1 LNPERFI
8 ELNKKFHNTSSNT
21 PPSLSVAPIIS
32 SLLPPNESAE
42 NDKKLQTSVNIVRE
56 YKGVEREQRT
66 TKNSSVKPKK
76 VQFPPSFKRPV
87 PLYVFKAY
95 SRFASHVNE
104 SDELK
109 GLKFIGIIRL
119 GLSAM
124 DDDNPYIWHHTENAT
139 NNVHE
144 ANHQKEF
151 SYSVLTL
158 DKVTKTKDQLESD
171 LDKWIFLFLHA
182 SKMTEKEVDNTFGDE
197 PIFQEIFQI
206 LKLDNLPP
214 DELEKYYHS
223 EKNRYSQ
230 QNSMRSDYEEAER
243 RSDEMG
249 LIIGKEMGSRARQK
263 IYHEINRNKSAIMN
277 GTMIAEEIVGP
288 IVDEIFDQGLMII
301 TERDKLVARNRLKQQ
316 GYKNVDN
323 IDYGREEW
331 SNEEIQELKDNVI
344 KNLERKG
351 LIPSRSKQEDELA
364 KQNLALG
371 IFNES
376 TTDNSSALSS
386 SFSSLLP
393 PPLPPPPSSTSK
405 WTEEIVNQEF
415 KKVTDEKKKQIS
427 MDMLKRGF
435 GIQEIALLTNWT
447 DEAIKKLNEEIEN
460 QEFKRMTDEKKKQI
474 YMDMLK
480 RGFGIQE
487 IALLTNWTDE
497 TIKKLKEEIENQ
509 ESKKIADEKQ
519 KQIAM
524 DILKRGIGIHE
535 IALLTNWTDET
546 IKKLKEEIENQESK
560 KIADEKKQ
568 KQTAIDMLKRGFGIH
583 EIALLTNWTDEAI
596 KKLKEE
602 IENQESKKIVDE
614 KQKQTATDMLKRGFD
629 IQEIALFT
637 NWTDETIKKL
647 KEEIENQESKKI
659 ADEKQKQAA
668 IDMLK
673 MGISIQQVVFLTK
686 WTEEDTKKLKDEI
699 ENQESKKM
707 ADEEQKQ
714 IAIDILKRESDVR
727 EIALLTKW
735 TDDNIKRLKEEVVN
749 QKFQKVADEKKKQ
762 ITMDIL
768 KRGFDIQ
775 ETALLTSWIEEA
787 TTNQKFESALD
798 LEYQIELDSES
809 QKLKVED
816 ALVKGKPLYVTL
828 RVH

>member
-8 ELNKKFHNTSSNT
+8 ELNKKFHNTSSNA
-21 PPSLSVAPIIS
+21 PPPLSVAPI
-32 SLLPPNESAE
+32 LPPNESAE
-42 NDKKLQTSVNIVRE
+42 NDKKLQTSMNIVRE

-109 GLKFIGIIRL
+109 GLKFISIIRL

-124 DDDNPYIWHHTENAT
+124 DDGNPYIWHHTENAT
-139 NNVHE
+139 NNNVHE

-158 DKVTKTKDQLESD
+158 DKVTKTRDQLESD
-171 LDKWIFLFLHA
+171 LDRWIFLFLHA
-182 SKMTEKEVDNTFGDE
+182 SKMTEKEVDSIFGNE

-249 LIIGKEMGSRARQK
+249 VIIGKEMGSRARRK
-263 IYHEINRNKSAIMN
+263 MYHEINRNKDAIMN

-288 IVDEIFDQGLMII
+288 IVDENFDQGLMII
-301 TERDKLVARNRLKQQ
+301 TEKDKLFARNILKQQ

-323 IDYGREEW
+323 IDYGRDEW
-331 SNEEIQELKDNVI
+331 SNEEIQELKDNII
-344 KNLERKG
+344 KKLERKG
-351 LIPSRSKQEDELA
+351 LIPPRFKQEDELA
-364 KQNLALG
+364 KQKLAQG

-376 TTDNSSALSS
+376 TTDNSSALLS
-386 SFSSLLP
+386 SFSLLP
-393 PPLPPPPSSTSK
+393 PPPPSSSTSK
-405 WTEEIVNQEF
+405 WT
-415 KKVTDEKKKQIS
+415 D
-427 MDMLKRGF
+427 
-435 GIQEIALLTNWT
+435 
-447 DEAIKKLNEEIEN
+447 
-460 QEFKRMTDEKKKQI
+460 
-474 YMDMLK
+474 
-480 RGFGIQE
+480 
-487 IALLTNWTDE
+487 
-497 TIKKLKEEIENQ
+497 EIENQ

-524 DILKRGIGIHE
+524 DMLKRGFSVHE

-560 KIADEKKQ
+560 KIVDEKK
-568 KQTAIDMLKRGFGIH
+568 KQIAMDILKRGSSIH

-596 KKLKEE
+596 KKLKDEIENQESKKIVDEKQKQTAMDMLKRGFDIHEIALLTNWTDEATKKLKEE
-602 IENQESKKIVDE
+602 IDNQESKKIVDE

-637 NWTDETIKKL
+637 NWTDKAIKKL
-647 KEEIENQESKKI
+647 KDEIENQESKKI

-686 WTEEDTKKLKDEI
+686 WTEEDTKKLKVEI

-714 IAIDILKRESDVR
+714 ISIDILKRESDVR
-727 EIALLTKW
+727 EIALLTSSM
-735 TDDNIKRLKEEVVN
+735 DEAIKKLKG
-749 QKFQKVADEKKKQ
+749 A
-762 ITMDIL
+762 TM
-768 KRGFDIQ
+768 
-775 ETALLTSWIEEA
+775 
-787 TTNQKFESALD
+787 NQKFESALD

-809 QKLKVED
+809 QQLKVED
-816 ALVKGKPLYVTL
+816 ALVKGKPSYVTL

>member
-8 ELNKKFHNTSSNT
+8 ELNKKFHNTSSNS
-21 PPSLSVAPIIS
+21 PPPFSVAPIIS
-32 SLLPPNESAE
+32 SSLPPNEPAE
-42 NDKKLQTSVNIVRE
+42 NDKKLQTSVNIVCE

-66 TKNSSVKPKK
+66 KKNPSVKPKK

-109 GLKFIGIIRL
+109 GLKFIGIIRF

-124 DDDNPYIWHHTENAT
+124 EDDNPYIWHHTENAT
-139 NNVHE
+139 NNVYE
-144 ANHQKEF
+144 ADHQKEF

-158 DKVTKTKDQLESD
+158 DKATKTKDQLEGD

-182 SKMTEKEVDNTFGDE
+182 SKMTEEEVDSMFGDE

-206 LKLDNLPP
+206 LKLDNLTP
-214 DELEKYYHS
+214 DELEKYYRS
-223 EKNRYSQ
+223 EKDRHSK

-243 RSDEMG
+243 RSDQMG
-249 LIIGKEMGSRARQK
+249 LIIGDVMGSRMRRK
-263 IYHEINRNKSAIMN
+263 IYHEINRNKNAIMN
-277 GTMIAEEIVGP
+277 GTMTAEEIVGP
-288 IVDEIFDQGLMII
+288 IIDKNFDHEFLII
-301 TERDKLVARNRLKQQ
+301 TERDKLVARDILKQQ

-331 SNEEIQELKDNVI
+331 SNEEIQELKDDII
-344 KNLERKG
+344 KKLEREG

-364 KQNLALG
+364 KRKLTQG
-371 IFNES
+371 ISHES
-376 TTDNSSALSS
+376 TTDSSSALSS
-386 SFSSLLP
+386 SFSSLP
-393 PPLPPPPSSTSK
+393 PPPPPSSTSK
-405 WTEEIVNQEF
+405 WTEEIENQES
-415 KKVTDEKKKQIS
+415 KKIADEKQKQIA

-435 GIQEIALLTNWT
+435 SIH
-447 DEAIKKLNEEIEN
+447 
-460 QEFKRMTDEKKKQI
+460 
-474 YMDMLK
+474 
-480 RGFGIQE
+480 E

-519 KQIAM
+519 KQTAM
-524 DILKRGIGIHE
+524 
-535 IALLTNWTDET
+535 N
-546 IKKLKEEIENQESK
+546 
-560 KIADEKKQ
+560 
-568 KQTAIDMLKRGFGIH
+568 
-583 EIALLTNWTDEAI
+583 
-596 KKLKEE
+596 
-602 IENQESKKIVDE
+602 
-614 KQKQTATDMLKRGFD
+614 MLKRGFD

-637 NWTDETIKKL
+637 NWTDEAVKKL
-647 KEEIENQESKKI
+647 KEEIVNQESKKI

-735 TDDNIKRLKEEVVN
+735 TDDNIKKLKEEVVN
-749 QKFQKVADEKKKQ
+749 QEFKKVTDEKKKQ
-762 ITMDIL
+762 ITMNMH

-775 ETALLTSWIEEA
+775 ETALLTSSMDEA
-787 TTNQKFESALD
+787 IKKLKGATMNQKFESALD

-809 QKLKVED
+809 QQLKVED
-816 ALVKGKPLYVTL
+816 ALVKGKPSYVTL

>member
-8 ELNKKFHNTSSNT
+8 ELNKKFHNTSSNV
-21 PPSLSVAPIIS
+21 PPSLSVAPILS

-42 NDKKLQTSVNIVRE
+42 NDKKLQTSVNIVHE
-56 YKGVEREQRT
+56 YKGVEGEQRT
-66 TKNSSVKPKK
+66 KKNFSVKPKK

-109 GLKFIGIIRL
+109 GLKFIGIIRFD
-119 GLSAM
+119 LSAM
-124 DDDNPYIWHHTENAT
+124 EDDTPYIWHHTENAT

-158 DKVTKTKDQLESD
+158 DKVTKTKDQLEGD

-182 SKMTEKEVDNTFGDE
+182 SKMTEKEVDSIFGNE
-197 PIFQEIFQI
+197 SIFQEIFQI

-214 DELEKYYHS
+214 DELKKYYHS

-230 QNSMRSDYEEAER
+230 QNSMRSDYEEAKR
-243 RSDEMG
+243 RSYEMG
-249 LIIGKEMGSRARQK
+249 VIIGKEMGSRARRK
-263 IYHEINRNKSAIMN
+263 MYHEINRNKNAIMN

-288 IVDEIFDQGLMII
+288 IVDENFDQGLMII
-301 TERDKLVARNRLKQQ
+301 TEKDKLVARNILKQQ

-323 IDYGREEW
+323 IDYEREEW
-331 SNEEIQELKDNVI
+331 SNEEIQELKDNII
-344 KNLERKG
+344 KKLERKG
-351 LIPSRSKQEDELA
+351 LIPPRSKQEDELA
-364 KQNLALG
+364 KQKLAQG

-386 SFSSLLP
+386 SFSLLP
-393 PPLPPPPSSTSK
+393 PPPPPPPSSSTSK
-405 WTEEIVNQEF
+405 WT
-415 KKVTDEKKKQIS
+415 D
-427 MDMLKRGF
+427 
-435 GIQEIALLTNWT
+435 
-447 DEAIKKLNEEIEN
+447 
-460 QEFKRMTDEKKKQI
+460 
-474 YMDMLK
+474 
-480 RGFGIQE
+480 
-487 IALLTNWTDE
+487 
-497 TIKKLKEEIENQ
+497 EIENQ

-524 DILKRGIGIHE
+524 DILKRG
-535 IALLTNWTDET
+535 
-546 IKKLKEEIENQESK
+546 SS
-560 KIADEKKQ
+560 
-568 KQTAIDMLKRGFGIH
+568 IH

-596 KKLKEE
+596 KKLKDE

-614 KQKQTATDMLKRGFD
+614 KQKQTAMDMLKRGFD
-629 IQEIALFT
+629 IQEIALLT
-637 NWTDETIKKL
+637 NWTDEATKKL

-714 IAIDILKRESDVR
+714 ISIDILKRESDVR
-727 EIALLTKW
+727 EIALLTNW
-735 TDDNIKRLKEEVVN
+735 TDDNIKKLKEEVVN
-749 QKFQKVADEKKKQ
+749 QEFKKVTDEKKKQ
-762 ITMDIL
+762 ITMNMH

-775 ETALLTSWIEEA
+775 ETALLTSSMDEA
-787 TTNQKFESALD
+787 IK
-798 LEYQIELDSES
+798 
-809 QKLKVED
+809 KLKGATMHWILSIKLNWTPSPNNLKWKMHWLKES
-816 ALVKGKPLYVTL
+816 
-828 RVH
+828 HHM

>member
-8 ELNKKFHNTSSNT
+8 ELNKKFHNTSSNS
-21 PPSLSVAPIIS
+21 PPPLSVAPIIS
-32 SLLPPNESAE
+32 SLLPPNEPAE

-66 TKNSSVKPKK
+66 KKNSSVKPKK

-104 SDELK
+104 SDELN
-109 GLKFIGIIRL
+109 GLKFIGIIRF

-139 NNVHE
+139 NNVHQ

-182 SKMTEKEVDNTFGDE
+182 SKMTEEEVDSIFGDE

-206 LKLDNLPP
+206 LKFDNLPP
-214 DELEKYYHS
+214 DKLEKYYRS
-223 EKNRYSQ
+223 EKNRHSN

-243 RSDEMG
+243 KYDEMG
-249 LIIGKEMGSRARQK
+249 VIIGEEMGSRICQK
-263 IYHEINRNKSAIMN
+263 VDHEINQNKSAIMN

-288 IVDEIFDQGLMII
+288 IVDENFDQGLMIV

-323 IDYGREEW
+323 IDYEREEW
-331 SNEEIQELKDNVI
+331 SNEEIQELKDDII
-344 KNLERKG
+344 KELERAG
-351 LIPSRSKQEDELA
+351 LIPPRSKQEDELA
-364 KQNLALG
+364 KQNLAQG
-371 IFNES
+371 ISHES

-386 SFSSLLP
+386 SFSSLP
-393 PPLPPPPSSTSK
+393 PPPSPSSTSK
-405 WTEEIVNQEF
+405 WTEEVVNQES
-415 KKVTDEKKKQIS
+415 KKVTDEKKKQI
-427 MDMLKRGF
+427 
-435 GIQEIALLTNWT
+435 A
-447 DEAIKKLNEEIEN
+447 
-460 QEFKRMTDEKKKQI
+460 
-474 YMDMLK
+474 MDMLK

-497 TIKKLKEEIENQ
+497 TIKKLKEEVVNQ
-509 ESKKIADEKQ
+509 ESKRMTDEKQ

-524 DILKRGIGIHE
+524 DILKRGFGIQE
-535 IALLTNWTDET
+535 IAL
-546 IKKLKEEIENQESK
+546 
-560 KIADEKKQ
+560 
-568 KQTAIDMLKRGFGIH
+568 F
-583 EIALLTNWTDEAI
+583 TNWTDEAI

-602 IENQESKKIVDE
+602 IENQESKRMTDE
-614 KQKQTATDMLKRGFD
+614 KQKQTAMDMLKRGFG

-637 NWTDETIKKL
+637 NWTDEAIKKL
-647 KEEIENQESKKI
+647 KEEVVNQESKRMTDEKQKQIAMDMLKRGFGIQEIALFTNWTDEAIKKLKDEIENQESKKI
-659 ADEKQKQAA
+659 SDEKQKQAA

-714 IAIDILKRESDVR
+714 ISIDILKRESDVR

-735 TDDNIKRLKEEVVN
+735 TDDNIKKLKEEVVN
-749 QKFQKVADEKKKQ
+749 QEFQKVTDEKKKQ

-787 TTNQKFESALD
+787 TMNQKFESALD

-809 QKLKVED
+809 QQLKVED